1 MEPSAAPSVVPSE
14 EQKTYLNQAALA
26 MTPNLRAIY
35 DMLPSWQEKAQLLAS
50 CQSMANVG
58 SDHSI
63 GKTASSL
70 QTSVGEDVLP
80 GDLLTNLTA
89 GARTKNTPVSKKI
102 LVGGKKARRSV
113 GSPTGNGSPTKHRF
127 RPGTRALLE
136 IKKYQKSTDLLIR
149 KLPFCRLVRQIT
161 HDHYTRPGEVFKF
174 QDSAL
179 GALQEA
185 AEAYLVELFEDSN
198 LCSLH
203 TRRITV
209 MVRDIQLARRIK
221 GPNS

>member
-1 MEPSAAPSVVPSE
+1 
-14 EQKTYLNQAALA
+14 
-26 MTPNLRAIY
+26 
-35 DMLPSWQEKAQLLAS
+35 
-50 CQSMANVG
+50 MANVG

-63 GKTASSL
+63 KKTASSL
-70 QTSVGEDVLP
+70 QTSVEEDVLP

-89 GARTKNTPVSKKI
+89 GARTKNTPTPKN

-161 HDHYTRPGEVFKF
+161 HDHFTRPGEVFKF

-198 LCSLH
+198 LCALH
-203 TRRITV
+203 TRRCTV